1 MSTVIMGEAGRSL
14 VEVKL
19 VAREHLNYIWRVVEE
34 FLVNYG
40 EEMLEFYDLPELYA
54 ELQRG
59 LMDLWVVVVDGQIKV
74 VGLCGVERHVRKVS
88 YHVYWVG
95 GKGFLKC
102 RRQAIR
108 QVEEYAKI
116 AGASCLFITGRSGWV
131 RAMKKDGYKVYT
143 YRLRK
148 ELE

>member
-1 MSTVIMGEAGRSL
+1 MSTATTVEAGRSL
-14 VEVKL
+14 VEVKV
-19 VAREHLNYIWRVVEE
+19 VAREHLNYVWRVVEE
-34 FLVNYG
+34 FVVNYG
-40 EEMLEFYDLPELYA
+40 QRMLEFYDLPELYT
-54 ELQRG
+54 EIQNG

-74 VGLCGVERHVRKVS
+74 VGLCGVERHVKKFS

-95 GKGFLKC
+95 GTGFLKC

-116 AGASCLFITGRSGWV
+116 VGASCLFITGRPGWV
-131 RAMKKDGYKVYT
+131 RAMEKDGYVVDT

-148 ELE
+148 DLE